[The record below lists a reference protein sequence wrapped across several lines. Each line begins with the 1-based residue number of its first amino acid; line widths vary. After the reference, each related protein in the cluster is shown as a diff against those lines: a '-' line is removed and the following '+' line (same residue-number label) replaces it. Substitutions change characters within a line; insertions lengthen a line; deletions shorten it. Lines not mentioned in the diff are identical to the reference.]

1 MSRFI
6 GSYSEPSNF
15 SKMNRN
21 QVNKQDEDWA
31 PMEKSTVLESDVSGA
46 SGRVGR
52 TTVSTQ
58 YTRLL
63 FMNSPL
69 LSCVDLD
76 SSLNLS
82 DLVP

>member
-52 TTVSTQ
+52 
-58 YTRLL
+58 
-63 FMNSPL
+63 
-69 LSCVDLD
+69 
-76 SSLNLS
+76 
-82 DLVP
+82 